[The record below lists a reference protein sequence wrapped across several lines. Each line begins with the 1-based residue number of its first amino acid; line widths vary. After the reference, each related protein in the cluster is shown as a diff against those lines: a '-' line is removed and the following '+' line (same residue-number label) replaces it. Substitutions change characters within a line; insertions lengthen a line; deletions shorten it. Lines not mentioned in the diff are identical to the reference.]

1 MRHLI
6 YNIGSEVEEYMK
18 FSYAKYLQWCKDHKE
33 PNYPWAREC
42 KGKVLESWNGE
53 YGFIDIYLIEKE
65 WVEE

>member
-1 MRHLI
+1 
-6 YNIGSEVEEYMK
+6 MK
-18 FSYAKYLQWCKDHKE
+18 FSYVKYLQWCKDHNQ
-33 PNYPWAREC
+33 PNFPWAREC